1 MHPKNPFA
9 EDYDFDLLIEHKPEL
24 KDFVFVNEHGTKT
37 IKFGNQEAVRALNS
51 SLLKSQYDLDWSLPK
66 GYLCPPVPGRLD
78 YLLYASDLLEKEDI
92 RLLDIGTGANLIYPM
107 LSKRHFNW
115 KCTGSEVE
123 SVSLDHAQKIVD
135 QNELLDDTDL
145 RLQTNKNRIFENVIE
160 AKDQFD
166 LVVCNPPF
174 FKNEQMA
181 QKENQ
186 RKFKNLKLSE
196 SEKLNFGGKA
206 NELWFRGG
214 EVAFIERMALESPQ
228 YKEQI
233 HWFTSLVSRK
243 ENLKTIK
250 RSIKKA
256 GAKEI
261 RVVEMGLGNK
271 QSRFIA
277 WTFK

>member
-51 SLLKSQYDLDWSLPK
+51 ALLKSQYDLDWSLPK

-107 LSKRHFNW
+107 LGKRHFNW

-123 SVSLDHAQKIVD
+123 SLSLDHAQKIVD
-135 QNELLDDTDL
+135 RNELLDDTDL

-174 FKNEQMA
+174 FQERADGSKRESTQI
-181 QKENQ
+181 QKPQALGIREVEFWGKGERVVVSRWRSRFHRAYGFGESTIQ
-186 RKFKNLKLSE
+186 RTN
-196 SEKLNFGGKA
+196 
-206 NELWFRGG
+206 
-214 EVAFIERMALESPQ
+214 
-228 YKEQI
+228 
-233 HWFTSLVSRK
+233 SLVHLFGFKKGKSENHQAFYKKSRSQR
-243 ENLKTIK
+243 N
-250 RSIKKA
+250 
-256 GAKEI
+256 
-261 RVVEMGLGNK
+261 
-271 QSRFIA
+271 SRG
-277 WTFK
+277 